1 MAIRLELPAILDNE
15 DDRVATTLVI
25 ALKTKIVCGAAQ
37 KMVGPM
43 WPRNVTPGRP
53 CPRDLGQFQCRQPVK
68 FSRHA
73 R

>member
-37 KMVGPM
+37 KWYAQCGPATLL
-43 WPRNVTPGRP
+43 PEDHVLAILASSNV
-53 CPRDLGQFQCRQPVK
+53 DNL
-68 FSRHA
+68 
-73 R
+73 